1 MDSKKTII
9 RKALQGNGV
18 LPCVSGSLR
27 ILSGDCVNSKWR
39 AAWLAK
45 GDNGCQCGF
54 KCKVRVEISRNGHNP
69 YQYVVDKS
77 ELYRLMKQ

>member
-1 MDSKKTII
+1 MNEAIQQQET
-9 RKALQGNGV
+9 QGNGV

-27 ILSGDCVNSKWR
+27 ILSGNCVYSKWR
-39 AAWLAK
+39 AEWLTK
-45 GDNGCQCGF
+45 GEGCQCGF

-69 YQYVVDKS
+69 YQYIVDKS